1 MSGEVNS
8 HYRTNDRVPIILEV
22 NYRTEMHFL
31 NAKTRN
37 ISIGGMF
44 IPTLYPLP
52 EGTEINLRFAIPEV
66 AIEFSVDA
74 QIVWSISY
82 EECQNE
88 FDSGMG
94 IKLIN
99 LDKGKSRI
107 LEEYLQGKAKELS

>member
-1 MSGEVNS
+1 MSGEANPYS
-8 HYRTNDRVPIILEV
+8 RAHDRVPIILEV
-22 NYRTEMHFL
+22 NYKTEMHFL
-31 NAKTRN
+31 NAKTKN
-37 ISIGGMF
+37 ISLGGMF

-52 EGTEINLRFAIPEV
+52 EGTELNLRFAIPEES
-66 AIEFSVDA
+66 IEFSVDA

-99 LDKGKSRI
+99 LDKEKSRI
-107 LEEYLQGKAKELS
+107 LESYLTSKSKEVI